1 MPKISITD
9 TNPSFKF
16 FFFIL
21 IRKSFLN
28 RQQSL
33 HHDGYIKY
41 PWFHIDCIF
50 ESEKFPKHLKDIEN
64 FYLIGY
70 DDQLKIAR
78 KMNIHLELDS
88 DIEKKIKCQT
98 DEMFGYVTT
107 MESFKKNDLEDFLEI
122 NGLNRKWPKGIQD
135 KVGGLMN
142 KTCILLTDK

>member
-1 MPKISITD
+1 
-9 TNPSFKF
+9 
-16 FFFIL
+16 
-21 IRKSFLN
+21 
-28 RQQSL
+28 
-33 HHDGYIKY
+33 
-41 PWFHIDCIF
+41 
-50 ESEKFPKHLKDIEN
+50 
-64 FYLIGY
+64 
-70 DDQLKIAR
+70 
-78 KMNIHLELDS
+78 MNIHLELDS